1 MHVVYNIRV
10 YWYLVVKGK
19 NREHSVIAVAHYTA
33 YRIIS
38 DRRIVWELLVAIGPI
53 LLWKIIAH
61 SFMNHIAIHQNY
73 VSIKSQ

>member
-10 YWYLVVKGK
+10 TWYLVVIKGK

-38 DRRIVWELLVAIGPI
+38 DRRIVWELLVAIGPTA
-53 LLWKIIAH
+53 LEDNCTFVH
-61 SFMNHIAIHQNY
+61 ESHRY
-73 VSIKSQ
+73 KSEFC